1 MYETIYLVPMN
12 YLRRLYDWI
21 LHWAETKYV
30 VPALFLLAFAESS
43 FFPIPPDVLLIPLA
57 LGARSKAIRFALVCS
72 VASIVGGIA
81 GYGIGYFSW
90 WSGAEAYSA
99 VALFF
104 FNHIPGF
111 TEQVFLNIQEKYE
124 IYNFLIVFTAG
135 FTPIPF
141 KIITISAG
149 AFSINFTMFLL
160 ASTVSRSTRFFLVA
174 LLIRQFGEPITA
186 FIDKYFNVLS
196 IIFTLLLIGGF
207 LVLKTL
213 I

>member
-1 MYETIYLVPMN
+1 MN

-21 LHWAETKYV
+21 LHWAETKYG
-30 VPALFLLAFAESS
+30 VPALFLLALAESS

-72 VASIVGGIA
+72 VASIMGGIA

-90 WSGAEAYSA
+90 WNGAEAYSA

-149 AFSINFTMFLL
+149 AFSVNFPMFLL
-160 ASTVSRSTRFFLVA
+160 ASTVSRSARFFLVA

>member
-1 MYETIYLVPMN
+1 MN

-21 LHWAETKYV
+21 LHWAETKYG
-30 VPALFLLAFAESS
+30 VPALFLLALAESS

-81 GYGIGYFSW
+81 GYGIGYFAW
-90 WSGAEAYSA
+90 WSGSEAYSV

-149 AFSINFTMFLL
+149 AFSVNFPMFLL
-160 ASTVSRSTRFFLVA
+160 ASTVSRSARFFLVA

>member
-1 MYETIYLVPMN
+1 MN
-12 YLRRLYDWI
+12 YLRRLFDWI
-21 LHWAETKYV
+21 LHWAETKYG
-30 VPALFLLAFAESS
+30 VPALFLLALAESS

-149 AFSINFTMFLL
+149 AFSVNFPMFLL
-160 ASTVSRSTRFFLVA
+160 ASTVSRSARFFLVA

>member
-1 MYETIYLVPMN
+1 MN

-21 LHWAETKYV
+21 LHWAETKYG
-30 VPALFLLAFAESS
+30 VPALFLLALAESS

-72 VASIVGGIA
+72 VASIMGGIA

-149 AFSINFTMFLL
+149 AFSVNFPMFLL
-160 ASTVSRSTRFFLVA
+160 ASTVSRSARFFLVA

>member
-1 MYETIYLVPMN
+1 MS

-21 LHWAETKYV
+21 LHWAETKYG
-30 VPALFLLAFAESS
+30 VPALFLLALAESS

-81 GYGIGYFSW
+81 GYGIGYFAW
-90 WSGAEAYSA
+90 WSGSEAYSV

-149 AFSINFTMFLL
+149 AFSVNFPMFLL
-160 ASTVSRSTRFFLVA
+160 ASTVSRSARFFLVA

-186 FIDKYFNVLS
+186 FIDKYFNILS

>member
-1 MYETIYLVPMN
+1 ML
-12 YLRRLYDWI
+12 
-21 LHWAETKYV
+21 
-30 VPALFLLAFAESS
+30 
-43 FFPIPPDVLLIPLA
+43 
-57 LGARSKAIRFALVCS
+57 
-72 VASIVGGIA
+72 
-81 GYGIGYFSW
+81 
-90 WSGAEAYSA
+90 
-99 VALFF
+99 F

-149 AFSINFTMFLL
+149 AFSVNFPMFLL
-160 ASTVSRSTRFFLVA
+160 ASTVSRSARFFLVA

-186 FIDKYFNVLS
+186 FIDKYFNLLS
-196 IIFTLLLIGGF
+196 IVFTILLIGGF
-207 LVLKTL
+207 LVLKAL

>member
-1 MYETIYLVPMN
+1 MN
-12 YLRRLYDWI
+12 YLRRLYEWI
-21 LHWAETKYV
+21 LHWAETKYG
-30 VPALFLLAFAESS
+30 VPALFLLALAESS

-72 VASIVGGIA
+72 VASIVGGIV
-81 GYGIGYFSW
+81 GYGIGYFAW
-90 WSGAEAYSA
+90 WNGAEAYSA

-149 AFSINFTMFLL
+149 AFSVNFPMFLL
-160 ASTVSRSTRFFLVA
+160 ASTISRSARFFMVA

-186 FIDKYFNVLS
+186 FIDKYFNLLS
-196 IIFTLLLIGGF
+196 IVFTILLIGGF
-207 LVLKTL
+207 LVLKAL

>member
-1 MYETIYLVPMN
+1 MN
-12 YLRRLYDWI
+12 YLRRLYEWI
-21 LHWAETKYV
+21 LHWAETKYG
-30 VPALFLLAFAESS
+30 VPALFLLALAESS

-72 VASIVGGIA
+72 VASIVGGMV
-81 GYGIGYFSW
+81 GYCIGYFVW

-99 VALFF
+99 IAMFF

-111 TEQVFLNIQEKYE
+111 SEQVFLNIQEKYE

-149 AFSINFTMFLL
+149 AFSINFPMFLL
-160 ASTVSRSTRFFLVA
+160 ASTVSRSARFFLVA
-174 LLIRQFGEPITA
+174 LLIRKFGEPITA
-186 FIDKYFNVLS
+186 FIDKYFNILS
-196 IIFTLLLIGGF
+196 IIFTILLIGGF
-207 LVLKTL
+207 LVLKAL

>member
-1 MYETIYLVPMN
+1 MN

-21 LHWAETKYV
+21 LHWAETKYG
-30 VPALFLLAFAESS
+30 VPALFLLALAESS

-81 GYGIGYFSW
+81 GYGIGYFAW
-90 WSGAEAYSA
+90 WNGAEAYSA

-149 AFSINFTMFLL
+149 AFSVNFPMFLL
-160 ASTVSRSTRFFLVA
+160 ASTVSRSARFFLVA

>member
-1 MYETIYLVPMN
+1 MN
-12 YLRRLYDWI
+12 YLRKLYDWV
-21 LHWAETKYV
+21 LHWAETKYG

-43 FFPIPPDVLLIPLA
+43 FFPIPPDVLLITLA

-81 GYGIGYFSW
+81 GYGIGYFTW
-90 WSGAEAYSA
+90 WNGAEAYSA

-141 KIITISAG
+141 KIITISSG
-149 AFSINFTMFLL
+149 AFSVNFPMFLL
-160 ASTVSRSTRFFLVA
+160 ASTVSRSARFFMVA

-186 FIDKYFNVLS
+186 FIDKYFNLLS
-196 IIFTLLLIGGF
+196 IIFTILLIGGF
-207 LVLKTL
+207 LVLKAL

>member
-1 MYETIYLVPMN
+1 MN

-21 LHWAETKYV
+21 LHWAETKYG

-81 GYGIGYFSW
+81 GYGIGYFAW
-90 WSGAEAYSA
+90 WNGAEAYSA

-149 AFSINFTMFLL
+149 AFSVNFPMFLL
-160 ASTVSRSTRFFLVA
+160 ASTVSRSARFFLVA

>member
-1 MYETIYLVPMN
+1 MN
-12 YLRRLYDWI
+12 YLRKLYDWM
-21 LHWAETKYV
+21 LHWAETKYG

-149 AFSINFTMFLL
+149 AFSVNFPMFLL
-160 ASTVSRSTRFFLVA
+160 ASTVSRSARFFLVA

>member
-1 MYETIYLVPMN
+1 MN
-12 YLRRLYDWI
+12 YLRRLYEWI
-21 LHWAETKYV
+21 LHWAETKYG
-30 VPALFLLAFAESS
+30 VPALFLLAMAESS

-72 VASIVGGIA
+72 VASIVGGIV
-81 GYGIGYFSW
+81 GYGIGYFAW
-90 WSGAEAYSA
+90 WNGAEAYSA

-149 AFSINFTMFLL
+149 AFSVNFPMFLL
-160 ASTVSRSTRFFLVA
+160 ASTISRSARFFMVA

-186 FIDKYFNVLS
+186 FIDKYFNLLS
-196 IIFTLLLIGGF
+196 IIFTILLIGGF
-207 LVLKTL
+207 LVLKAL

>member
-1 MYETIYLVPMN
+1 MN

-21 LHWAETKYV
+21 LHWAETKYG
-30 VPALFLLAFAESS
+30 VPALFLLALAESS

-72 VASIVGGIA
+72 VASIMGGIA

-149 AFSINFTMFLL
+149 AFSVNFPMFLL
-160 ASTVSRSTRFFLVA
+160 ASTVSRSARFFLVA
-174 LLIRQFGEPITA
+174 LLIRQFGEPITV

>member
-1 MYETIYLVPMN
+1 MN
-12 YLRRLYDWI
+12 YLRKLYDWM
-21 LHWAETKYV
+21 LHWAETKYG

-149 AFSINFTMFLL
+149 AFSVNFPMFLL
-160 ASTVSRSTRFFLVA
+160 ASTVSRSARFFLVA

-186 FIDKYFNVLS
+186 FIDKYFNILS
-196 IIFTLLLIGGF
+196 IIFTIMLIGGF
-207 LVLKTL
+207 LVLKAL

>member
-1 MYETIYLVPMN
+1 MN
-12 YLRRLYDWI
+12 YLRRLYDWV
-21 LHWAETKYV
+21 LHWAETKYG

-43 FFPIPPDVLLIPLA
+43 FFPIPPDVLLITLA

-72 VASIVGGIA
+72 VASIMGGIA
-81 GYGIGYFSW
+81 GYGIGYFTW
-90 WSGAEAYSA
+90 WNGAEAYSA

-149 AFSINFTMFLL
+149 AFSVNFPMFLL
-160 ASTVSRSTRFFLVA
+160 ASTVSRSARFFMVA

-186 FIDKYFNVLS
+186 FIDKYFNLLS
-196 IIFTLLLIGGF
+196 IIFTILLIGGF
-207 LVLKTL
+207 LVLKAL

>member
-1 MYETIYLVPMN
+1 MN
-12 YLRRLYDWI
+12 YLRKLYDWM
-21 LHWAETKYV
+21 LHWAETKYG

-90 WSGAEAYSA
+90 WSGVEAYSA

-111 TEQVFLNIQEKYE
+111 SEQVFLNIQEKYE

-149 AFSINFTMFLL
+149 AFSVNFPMFIL

-174 LLIRQFGEPITA
+174 LLIRKFGEPITA
-186 FIDKYFNVLS
+186 FIDKYFNILS
-196 IIFTLLLIGGF
+196 LIFTILLIGGF
-207 LVLKTL
+207 LVLKAL

>member
-1 MYETIYLVPMN
+1 MN
-12 YLRRLYDWI
+12 YLRRLYDWV
-21 LHWAETKYV
+21 LHWAETKYG
-30 VPALFLLAFAESS
+30 VPALFLLALAESS

-57 LGARSKAIRFALVCS
+57 LGARSKALRFALVCS
-72 VASIVGGIA
+72 VASIAGGMV

-90 WSGAEAYSA
+90 WNGAGAYSA
-99 VALFF
+99 IAIFF

-111 TEQVFLNIQEKYE
+111 SEQVFLNIQEKYE

-149 AFSINFTMFLL
+149 AFSVNFPMFLL
-160 ASTVSRSTRFFLVA
+160 ASTISRSVRFFLVA
-174 LLIRQFGEPITA
+174 MLIRQFGEPITA
-186 FIDKYFNVLS
+186 FIDKYFNILS
-196 IIFTLLLIGGF
+196 IIFTILLIGGF
-207 LVLKTL
+207 LVLKVL

>member
-1 MYETIYLVPMN
+1 MN
-12 YLRRLYDWI
+12 YLRRLYEWI
-21 LHWAETKYV
+21 LHWAETKYG
-30 VPALFLLAFAESS
+30 VPALFLLALAESS

-149 AFSINFTMFLL
+149 AFSVNFPMFLL
-160 ASTVSRSTRFFLVA
+160 ASTVSRSARFFLVA

-207 LVLKTL
+207 LVLTTL

>member
-1 MYETIYLVPMN
+1 MS

-21 LHWAETKYV
+21 LHWAETKYG
-30 VPALFLLAFAESS
+30 VPALFLLALAESS

-81 GYGIGYFSW
+81 GYGIGYFAW
-90 WSGAEAYSA
+90 WSGVEAYSA

-149 AFSINFTMFLL
+149 AFSVNFPMFLL
-160 ASTVSRSTRFFLVA
+160 ASTVSRSARFFLVA
-174 LLIRQFGEPITA
+174 LLIRQFGEPITV

-207 LVLKTL
+207 LVLNTL

>member
-1 MYETIYLVPMN
+1 MN
-12 YLRRLYDWI
+12 YLRRLYDWV
-21 LHWAETKYV
+21 LHWAETKYG
-30 VPALFLLAFAESS
+30 VPALFLLALAESS

-57 LGARSKAIRFALVCS
+57 LGARSKALRFALVCS
-72 VASIVGGIA
+72 VASIAGGMV

-90 WSGAEAYSA
+90 WNGAGAYSA
-99 VALFF
+99 VAIFF

-111 TEQVFLNIQEKYE
+111 SEQVFLNIQEKYE

-149 AFSINFTMFLL
+149 AFSVNFPMFLL
-160 ASTVSRSTRFFLVA
+160 ASTISRSVRFFLVA

-186 FIDKYFNVLS
+186 FIDKYFNILS
-196 IIFTLLLIGGF
+196 IIFTILLIGGF
-207 LVLKTL
+207 LLLKVL

>member
-1 MYETIYLVPMN
+1 MN
-12 YLRRLYDWI
+12 YLRRLYEWI
-21 LHWAETKYV
+21 LHWAETKYG
-30 VPALFLLAFAESS
+30 VPALFLLALAESS

-72 VASIVGGIA
+72 VASIVGGIV
-81 GYGIGYFSW
+81 GYGIGYFAW
-90 WSGAEAYSA
+90 WNGAEAYSA

-111 TEQVFLNIQEKYE
+111 TEEVFLNIQEKYE

-149 AFSINFTMFLL
+149 AFSVNFPMFLL
-160 ASTVSRSTRFFLVA
+160 ASTVSRSARFFMVA

-186 FIDKYFNVLS
+186 FIDKYFNLLS
-196 IIFTLLLIGGF
+196 IVFTILLIGGF
-207 LVLKTL
+207 LVLKAL

>member
-1 MYETIYLVPMN
+1 MN
-12 YLRRLYDWI
+12 YLRRLYEWI
-21 LHWAETKYV
+21 LHWAETKYG
-30 VPALFLLAFAESS
+30 VPALFLLALAESS
-43 FFPIPPDVLLIPLA
+43 FFPIPPDALLIPLA

-72 VASIVGGIA
+72 VASIIGGIA

-90 WSGAEAYSA
+90 WNGEAYSA

-149 AFSINFTMFLL
+149 AFNINFPMFLL
-160 ASTVSRSTRFFLVA
+160 ASTVSRSARFFMVA
-174 LLIRQFGEPITA
+174 VLIRQFGEPITA
-186 FIDKYFNVLS
+186 FIDKYFNLLS
-196 IIFTLLLIGGF
+196 IIFTILLIGGF
-207 LVLKTL
+207 LVLKAL

>member
-1 MYETIYLVPMN
+1 MN

-21 LHWAETKYV
+21 LHWAETKYG
-30 VPALFLLAFAESS
+30 VPALFLLALAESS

-81 GYGIGYFSW
+81 GYGIGYFAW
-90 WSGAEAYSA
+90 WSGTEAYSA
-99 VALFF
+99 VAMFF

-111 TEQVFLNIQEKYE
+111 SEQVFLNIQEKYE

-149 AFSINFTMFLL
+149 AFSINFPMFLL
-160 ASTVSRSTRFFLVA
+160 ASMVSRSARFFLVA
-174 LLIRQFGEPITA
+174 LLIRKFGEPITA
-186 FIDKYFNVLS
+186 FIDKYFNILS
-196 IIFTLLLIGGF
+196 LIFTILLIGGF
-207 LVLKTL
+207 LVLKVL

>member
-1 MYETIYLVPMN
+1 VN

-21 LHWAETKYV
+21 LHWAETKYG
-30 VPALFLLAFAESS
+30 VPALFLLALAESS

-81 GYGIGYFSW
+81 GYGIGYFAW
-90 WSGAEAYSA
+90 WSGVETYSA

-149 AFSINFTMFLL
+149 AFSVNFPMFLL
-160 ASTVSRSTRFFLVA
+160 ASTVSRSARFFLVA
-174 LLIRQFGEPITA
+174 LLIRQFGEPITV

>member
-1 MYETIYLVPMN
+1 MN
-12 YLRRLYDWI
+12 YLRRLYEWI
-21 LHWAETKYV
+21 LHWAETKYG
-30 VPALFLLAFAESS
+30 VPALFLLALAESS

-57 LGARSKAIRFALVCS
+57 LGSRSKAIRFALVCS
-72 VASIVGGIA
+72 VASIVGGIV
-81 GYGIGYFSW
+81 GYGIGYFAW
-90 WSGAEAYSA
+90 WNGAEAYSA

-149 AFSINFTMFLL
+149 AFSVNFPMFLL
-160 ASTVSRSTRFFLVA
+160 ASTISRSARFFMVA

-186 FIDKYFNVLS
+186 FIDKYFNLLS
-196 IIFTLLLIGGF
+196 IVFTILLIGGF
-207 LVLKTL
+207 LVLKAL

>member
-1 MYETIYLVPMN
+1 MN

-21 LHWAETKYV
+21 LHWAETKYG
-30 VPALFLLAFAESS
+30 VPALFLLALAESS

-81 GYGIGYFSW
+81 GYGIGYYSW
-90 WSGAEAYSA
+90 WNGAEAYSA

-149 AFSINFTMFLL
+149 AFSVNFPMFLL
-160 ASTVSRSTRFFLVA
+160 ASTVSRSARFFLVA
-174 LLIRQFGEPITA
+174 LLIRQFGEPITV

>member
-1 MYETIYLVPMN
+1 MN
-12 YLRRLYDWI
+12 YVRRLYDWV
-21 LHWAETKYV
+21 LHWAETKYGI
-30 VPALFLLAFAESS
+30 PALFLLAFAESS
-43 FFPIPPDVLLIPLA
+43 FFPIPPDVLLIALA
-57 LGARSKAIRFALVCS
+57 LGARSKALRFALVCS
-72 VASIVGGIA
+72 AASILGGIV

-90 WSGAEAYSA
+90 WNGAGSYSV
-99 VALFF
+99 VAMFF

-111 TEQVFLNIQEKYE
+111 SEEVFINIQKKYE

-149 AFSINFTMFLL
+149 AFSVNFPMFLL
-160 ASTVSRSTRFFLVA
+160 ASTISRSARFFLVA

-186 FIDKYFNVLS
+186 FIDKYFNILS
-196 IIFTLLLIGGF
+196 IIFTILLIGGF
-207 LVLKTL
+207 LVLKAL

>member
-21 LHWAETKYV
+21 LHWAETKYG

-72 VASIVGGIA
+72 VASIVGGII
-81 GYGIGYFSW
+81 GYGIGYFAW
-90 WSGAEAYSA
+90 WSGVEAYSE
-99 VALFF
+99 VDLFF
-104 FNHIPGF
+104 FNHIQGI
-111 TEQVFLNIQEKYE
+111 TELVFLNIQEKYE

-149 AFSINFTMFLL
+149 AFNVNFPMFLL
-160 ASTVSRSTRFFLVA
+160 ASTVSRSARFFLVA

>member
-1 MYETIYLVPMN
+1 MN
-12 YLRRLYDWI
+12 YLRRLYDWV
-21 LHWAETKYV
+21 LHWAETKYGV
-30 VPALFLLAFAESS
+30 AALFLLALAESS

-57 LGARSKAIRFALVCS
+57 LGARSKALRFALVCS
-72 VASIVGGIA
+72 VASIAGGMV

-90 WSGAEAYSA
+90 WNGAGAYSA
-99 VALFF
+99 VAIFF

-111 TEQVFLNIQEKYE
+111 SEQVFLNIQEKYE

-149 AFSINFTMFLL
+149 AFSVNFPMFLL
-160 ASTVSRSTRFFLVA
+160 ASTVSRSARFFLVA

>member
-1 MYETIYLVPMN
+1 MN
-12 YLRRLYDWI
+12 YLRRLYEWI
-21 LHWAETKYV
+21 LHWAETKYG
-30 VPALFLLAFAESS
+30 VPALFLLALAESS

-81 GYGIGYFSW
+81 GYGIGYFAW
-90 WSGAEAYSA
+90 WNGFEAYSA

-149 AFSINFTMFLL
+149 AFSVNFPMFLL
-160 ASTVSRSTRFFLVA
+160 ASTVSRSARFFMVA

-186 FIDKYFNVLS
+186 FIDKYFNLLS
-196 IIFTLLLIGGF
+196 IIFTILLIGGF
-207 LVLKTL
+207 LVLKAL

>member
-1 MYETIYLVPMN
+1 MN
-12 YLRRLYDWI
+12 YLRRLYEWI
-21 LHWAETKYV
+21 LHWAETKYG
-30 VPALFLLAFAESS
+30 VPALFLLALAESS

-72 VASIVGGIA
+72 VASIVGGIV
-81 GYGIGYFSW
+81 GYGIGYFAW
-90 WSGAEAYSA
+90 WNGAEAYSA

-111 TEQVFLNIQEKYE
+111 TEEVFLNIQEKYE
-124 IYNFLIVFTAG
+124 IYNFLSVFTAG

-149 AFSINFTMFLL
+149 AFNVNFLMFLL
-160 ASTVSRSTRFFLVA
+160 ASTVSRSARFFMVA

-186 FIDKYFNVLS
+186 FIDKYFNLLS
-196 IIFTLLLIGGF
+196 IIFTILLIGGF
-207 LVLKTL
+207 LVLKAL